1 MDQQYP
7 PRSHFANLNMLQD
20 PRNTVFASS
29 WTPLS
34 GQRDS
39 LSEYASPPFHEPNVG
54 DMDYR
59 DLSGGNGAFSR
70 PLTPDSMV
78 ESTMDLPRRR
88 QGTTVAGKDGENKL
102 ASQGNASGQNA
113 QYPTASEPEI
123 QGPTGPPPPSSGSKG
138 KGKSQG
144 NGKPS
149 GPQGVSNGGAGQGG
163 ASNGSDAEKE
173 SKQQMLVCRVIDGA
187 QARETVARENLFDN
201 GTVTVNGV
209 PIAPWVSIVVL
220 IILGALFLIVG
231 IGVGLA
237 IAKNRPRKDEDGEGM
252 EWEEEK
258 EAVEKKEAQG
268 RKQGER
274 TRSEK
279 KGQKERQASQASAR
293 TSLTPQVSSLNQ
305 KFSSPAFYTSPKQQ
319 DTFEDLRRESQ
330 RLMEMRS
337 VIPVASP
344 TKPERTILRSE
355 LNKQREESG
364 QKILS
369 EQGTEETRE
378 EREEGSD

>member
-1 MDQQYP
+1 
-7 PRSHFANLNMLQD
+7 
-20 PRNTVFASS
+20 
-29 WTPLS
+29 
-34 GQRDS
+34 
-39 LSEYASPPFHEPNVG
+39 
-54 DMDYR
+54 
-59 DLSGGNGAFSR
+59 
-70 PLTPDSMV
+70 
-78 ESTMDLPRRR
+78 
-88 QGTTVAGKDGENKL
+88 
-102 ASQGNASGQNA
+102 
-113 QYPTASEPEI
+113 
-123 QGPTGPPPPSSGSKG
+123 
-138 KGKSQG
+138 
-144 NGKPS
+144 
-149 GPQGVSNGGAGQGG
+149 VSNGGAGKGG
-163 ASNGSDAEKE
+163 ASNGSDEAKE

-258 EAVEKKEAQG
+258 EAVEKKQG
-268 RKQGER
+268 GR

-279 KGQKERQASQASAR
+279 KGQKERQASQASAQ

-305 KFSSPAFYTSPKQQ
+305 KFSSPAIYTSPAQQ

-337 VIPVASP
+337 VIPVASS

-355 LNKQREESG
+355 LDKQREESG
-364 QKILS
+364 QKAVS
-369 EQGTEETRE
+369 ERGTEEMQE
-378 EREEGSD
+378 GREEGSD